1 MKVNIVFYSMYGHMY
16 EMVKAAAEGIE
27 EVPGAQAGL
36 YRVGE
41 TLSDDTLQQMG
52 ALEAKKQFA
61 DIPTATLES
70 LTEAD
75 GLVLGVPTRFGHM
88 SAQMQSFFDT
98 TGVLWA
104 SGALIGKPASVMTS
118 SAMQHGGQEA
128 TILSSH
134 TTLLHQ
140 GMIIVGLDNN
150 FPGLGTLEEITGG
163 SFYGASTITGGS
175 GERMPS
181 ANELAAAR
189 YQGKRTAEIA
199 VKLNS

>member
-1 MKVNIVFYSMYGHMY
+1 MKINIVFYSMYGHMY
-16 EMVKAAAEGIE
+16 EMVKAAAKGIE
-27 EVPGAQAGL
+27 EVPGAEAGL
-36 YRVGE
+36 YRVAE
-41 TLSDDTLQQMG
+41 TLSDDVLKQMG

-70 LTEAD
+70 LSEAD
-75 GLVLGVPTRFGHM
+75 GLMFGVPTRFGHM
-88 SAQMQSFFDT
+88 SGQMQNFIDT

-128 TILSSH
+128 TILSAH
-134 TTLLHQ
+134 VTLLHQ

-150 FPGLGTLEEITGG
+150 FSGLGTLDEISGG

-189 YQGKRTAEIA
+189 YQGRRTAEVA
-199 VKLNS
+199 LKLSS